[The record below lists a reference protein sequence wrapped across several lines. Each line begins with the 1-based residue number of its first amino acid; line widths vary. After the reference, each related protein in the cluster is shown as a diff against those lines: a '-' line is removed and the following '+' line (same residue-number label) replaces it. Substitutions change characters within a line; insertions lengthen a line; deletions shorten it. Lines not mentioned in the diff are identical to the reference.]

1 MCPLTRTLSRPRS
14 ELDEDVSRLKTCASA
29 LLAEYGPCVSGASL
43 PDDLVSEMCR
53 FGAAE
58 LHCVA
63 AVVGGIASQEA
74 IKLITHQFV
83 PLAAPLIYNA
93 IESTTST
100 LALV

>member
-1 MCPLTRTLSRPRS
+1 MC
-14 ELDEDVSRLKTCASA
+14 RLKATAASV
-29 LLAEYGPCVSGASL
+29 LSEYGPSAAGSEL
-43 PDDLVSEMCR
+43 PDDLVAEMCR

-63 AVVGGIASQEA
+63 AVVGGIAAQEA

-93 IESTTST
+93 IESTSAV
-100 LALV
+100 LQLV